1 MIHITLVSVPEPR
14 KSEIHR
20 LTLPLGAT
28 VRDALRAVGWPAT
41 EEALVG
47 IFGEAVTLDW
57 LLKDGDQVKAIG
69 LFCSI
74 PKPSA
79 EPGPRAKRPVR
90 PRGFLGCPAR
100 RRLELAPHFA
110 HLRRP
115 SG

>member
-28 VRDALRAVGWPAT
+28 VRDALRAVGWLAT

-57 LLKDGDQVKAIG
+57 LLKDGDQVESHRPLLLDPKAQR
-69 LFCSI
+69 
-74 PKPSA
+74 
-79 EPGPRAKRPVR
+79 RARA
-90 PRGFLGCPAR
+90 AR
-100 RRLELAPHFA
+100 
-110 HLRRP
+110 
-115 SG
+115 